1 MVDYIKQRCPS
12 QLRWWYEYSGGKFT
26 DWGAHH
32 VDIATWA
39 IGADVEGM
47 GPTIIDGTDAKQP
60 VPFKNGF
67 PTVDNACNSANAY
80 AVICRFPNGIE
91 MNVTSRGENGILFEG
106 DKGRLFV
113 NRGKITGKPIEEK
126 WDAKHFDAS
135 DLLRLYKQK
144 PAEGHKNNFYRCIS
158 DGGLPVS
165 DVYTHVQA
173 MNTCHLAA
181 IAARLGRKM
190 KWDPKAERI
199 VGDEQAQGL
208 FARQSRHGYE
218 IPRV

>member
-1 MVDYIKQRCPS
+1 M
-12 QLRWWYEYSGGKFT
+12 
-26 DWGAHH
+26 
-32 VDIATWA
+32 
-39 IGADVEGM
+39 
-47 GPTIIDGTDAKQP
+47 
-60 VPFKNGF
+60 
-67 PTVDNACNSANAY
+67 
-80 AVICRFPNGIE
+80 
-91 MNVTSRGENGILFEG
+91 
-106 DKGRLFV
+106 

-158 DGGLPVS
+158 EGGLPVS

-181 IAARLGRKM
+181 IAARLGRKI

-199 VGDEQAQGL
+199 VDDEQAQGL

>member
-1 MVDYIKQRCPS
+1 
-12 QLRWWYEYSGGKFT
+12 
-26 DWGAHH
+26 
-32 VDIATWA
+32 
-39 IGADVEGM
+39 
-47 GPTIIDGTDAKQP
+47 
-60 VPFKNGF
+60 
-67 PTVDNACNSANAY
+67 
-80 AVICRFPNGIE
+80 

-158 DGGLPVS
+158 EGGLPVS

-181 IAARLGRKM
+181 IAARLGRKI
-190 KWDPKAERI
+190 KWDAKAERI

-208 FARQSRHGYE
+208 FARQSRHRYE